1 MTMTPSLA
9 IVRIQTR
16 RGRNFRLWLPLFL
29 LWIPFLLLLPLML
42 LALLLAALVG
52 RMNPWRVTNA
62 LWAVL
67 CSLPGT
73 DVRVASD
80 RNRVTVRIV

>member
-1 MTMTPSLA
+1 VTPSIA
-9 IVRIQTR
+9 MVRVYTC
-16 RGRNFRLWLPLFL
+16 RGRKIRLWLPLFL
-29 LWIPFLLLLPLML
+29 LWIPFLLLLPLIL
-42 LALLLAALVG
+42 LALLVASLAG

-73 DVRVASD
+73 DVRVVSEG
-80 RNRVTVRIV
+80 NRVTVRIL

>member
-1 MTMTPSLA
+1 MTPSLA
-9 IVRIQTR
+9 LVRIRTP
-16 RGRNFRLWLPLFL
+16 RGWNFGLWLPLFL
-29 LWIPFLLLLPLML
+29 LWIPFLLLLPLIL
-42 LALLLAALVG
+42 LALLVASMAG

-73 DVRVASD
+73 DVRVVSEG
-80 RNRVTVRIV
+80 NRVTVRIL

>member
-1 MTMTPSLA
+1 MTPSIAL
-9 IVRIQTR
+9 VRIHTV
-16 RGRNFRLWLPLFL
+16 RGWSLRLWLPLFL
-29 LWIPFLLLLPLML
+29 LWIPFLLLLPLIL
-42 LALLLAALVG
+42 LALLLASLAG

-73 DVRVASD
+73 DVRVVSD
-80 RNRVTVRIV
+80 RNRVTVRIL

>member
-1 MTMTPSLA
+1 MTPSIAL
-9 IVRIQTR
+9 VRIHTV
-16 RGRNFRLWLPLFL
+16 RGWNLRLWLPLFL
-29 LWIPFLLLLPLML
+29 LWIPFLLLLPLIL
-42 LALLLAALVG
+42 LALLLASLAG

-73 DVRVASD
+73 DVRVVSD
-80 RNRVTVRIV
+80 RNRVTVRIL

>member
-1 MTMTPSLA
+1 MTPSLA
-9 IVRIQTR
+9 LVRIHTT
-16 RGRNFRLWLPLFL
+16 GGKNFRLWLPLFL
-29 LWIPFLLLLPLML
+29 LWIPFLLLLPLIL
-42 LALLLAALVG
+42 LALLAVTLAD

-80 RNRVTVRIV
+80 GNRVTVRIL

>member
-1 MTMTPSLA
+1 MTPSIA
-9 IVRIQTR
+9 MVRVHTV

-29 LWIPFLLLLPLML
+29 LWIPFLLLLPLIL
-42 LALLLAALVG
+42 LALLVVTLAG

-73 DVRVASD
+73 DVRVVSD
-80 RNRVTVRIV
+80 GNRVTVRIL